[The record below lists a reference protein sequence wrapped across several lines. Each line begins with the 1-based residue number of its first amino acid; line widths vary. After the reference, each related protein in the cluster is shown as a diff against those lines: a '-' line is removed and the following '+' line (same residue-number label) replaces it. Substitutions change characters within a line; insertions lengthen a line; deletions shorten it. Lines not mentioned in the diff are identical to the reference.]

1 MQKVEDT
8 NKTKKIGKS
17 TIIFLFWVIKEIINP
32 ILEKK
37 LKTQQIP
44 VIKTLI
50 PALVVLNKAMIIA
63 TKVIGNKQYA
73 NKQLIWQIPIF
84 PSKNLQLKVKIIE
97 PIQAI
102 IKTYKK
108 PFSVFDLEVD
118 NAVANNKQNNKGPHK
133 SQFWNSS
140 FFCV

>member
-1 MQKVEDT
+1 MQKEEDT

-84 PSKNLQLKVKIIE
+84 PSIKNLLLIIQKKLIHFLKI
-97 PIQAI
+97 
-102 IKTYKK
+102 
-108 PFSVFDLEVD
+108 
-118 NAVANNKQNNKGPHK
+118 NNKNNKK
-133 SQFWNSS
+133 
-140 FFCV
+140 CLKTK